1 MKAARFTGSLVPVVT
16 PFEHGSVDYTSL
28 EGLVERL
35 IEQGS
40 HGIVACG
47 TTGESSTLTVKEHES
62 VIGFIIRTTRGRVP
76 VIAGTGANST
86 AETIELTLS
95 AAELGADG
103 VLLVTPYYNKPTQ
116 EGLFLH
122 YQAVARACPGLPIIL
137 YNVPGR
143 TGVNLEPDTVRRLT
157 VFENIIGIK
166 EASGNM
172 RQLSDIIR
180 LCGERMAV
188 YSGDDYTTLT
198 AYVLGA
204 VGTISVTANVLPK
217 RVATM
222 WESWR
227 KDFHDE
233 ARTIHYELEPLNAAM
248 FLESNPI
255 PVKAALAM
263 MGFAREEYRLPL
275 CRMSPANQERL
286 ATVLR
291 QYKLI

>member
-16 PFEHGSVDYTSL
+16 PFEHGGVDYASL
-28 EGLVERL
+28 KALIERL

-47 TTGESSTLTVKEHES
+47 TTGESSTLTVEEHES
-62 VIGFIIRTTRGRVP
+62 VIKFIVRTTEGRVP

-103 VLLVTPYYNKPTQ
+103 ALLVTPYYNKPTQ

-122 YQAVARACPGLPIIL
+122 YQEVARACPGLPIIL

-143 TGVNLEPDTVRRLT
+143 TGVNLEPDTVWRLT
-157 VFENIIGIK
+157 AFERIIGIK

-180 LCGERMAV
+180 LCGERIAV
-188 YSGDDYTTLT
+188 YSGDDYTTLP
-198 AYVLGA
+198 AYALGA

-217 RVATM
+217 KVAAM
-222 WESWR
+222 WESW
-227 KDFHDE
+227 KKGDHEE
-233 ARTIHYELEPLNAAM
+233 ATTIHYELEPLNAAM

-255 PVKAALAM
+255 PVKSALAM

-275 CRMSPANQERL
+275 CRMSPANREKL
-286 ATVLR
+286 AAVLR
-291 QYKLI
+291 QYGLI

>member
-16 PFEHGSVDYTSL
+16 PFENGGVDYVSL
-28 EGLVERL
+28 EALIERL

-47 TTGESSTLTVKEHES
+47 TTGESSTLTVEEHES
-62 VIGFIIRTTRGRVP
+62 VIKFIVQTTRGRVP

-95 AAELGADG
+95 AAELGSDG

-122 YQAVARACPGLPIIL
+122 YQAVARACPELPIIL

-227 KDFHDE
+227 KGFHDE
-233 ARTIHYELEPLNAAM
+233 ARAIHYELEPLNAAM